1 MVQELLK
8 SDLIRPSNSPFSSL
22 VLLVKKADG
31 AWRFCVDYRAL
42 NEITIKDKY
51 PIPVIDEL
59 LDELH
64 VSRYYSKLDLRSGYH
79 QIRVHEGDIPT
90 TAFQTHEGHYEFVV
104 MPFGLTNA
112 PATFQ
117 SLMNDLFH
125 PYLQKF
131 ILVFF
136 DDILVY
142 STSWEDHLTHL
153 QTVLQILADNE
164 LFAKESKCRFGV
176 AQVDYLGH
184 IISEHGVSEHG
195 VSVDPTKIQ
204 TAIEWPIPTTTKGF
218 RGFLGLARYYRKFIR
233 HFGSIA
239 APLTQLL
246 TKEGFYWNDE
256 ADMAFPKLKT
266 ALTSSPVLRLPNFSQ
281 GFVIECDAS
290 GIGLGAILSQ
300 QNQPVAYFSEALKG
314 SSLTLSTYEKEM
326 LAIVKAIQKWRPYLL
341 GKPFTIRTD
350 QRSLKYLLE
359 QRITTP
365 AQARWLSKILGY
377 DYVIEYKK
385 GTENQGADSLSRVV
399 EFQFLSIS
407 APRVDWWPTLQ
418 QKVQQEPFYANFKS
432 NNSFMVQR
440 DGVWFRKGKVFLSPT
455 STLLP

>member
-1 MVQELLK
+1 MVQDLLK
-8 SDLIRPSNSPFSSL
+8 SELIRPSNSPFSSP

-64 VSRYYSKLDLRSGYH
+64 GSRYYSKLDLRSGYH
-79 QIRVHEGDIPT
+79 QIRVRDDDIPKT
-90 TAFQTHEGHYEFVV
+90 TFRTHEGHYEFVV

-117 SLMNDLFH
+117 SLMNDLFRPH
-125 PYLQKF
+125 LRKF

-142 STSWEDHLTHL
+142 SKSWEDHLTHL
-153 QTVLQILADNE
+153 HTVLKILADNT

-176 AQVDYLGH
+176 TQVDYLGH
-184 IISEHGVSEHG
+184 VISNQG

-204 TAIEWPIPTTTKGF
+204 AVVEWPTPTTAKGV
-218 RGFLGLARYYRKFIR
+218 RGFLGLAGYYRKFIR
-233 HFGSIA
+233 HFGGIA
-239 APLTQLL
+239 APLTRLL
-246 TKEGFYWNDE
+246 TKDGFQWSAE
-256 ADMAFPKLKT
+256 ADLAFQRLKE
-266 ALTSSPVLRLPNFSQ
+266 ALTQSPVLRMPDFSQ
-281 GFVIECDAS
+281 RFMVECDAS
-290 GIGLGAILSQ
+290 GIGIGAILSQ
-300 QNQPVAYFSEALKG
+300 QNQPMAYFSEALKG

-326 LAIVKAIQKWRPYLL
+326 LAIVKAIRKWRPYLL
-341 GKPFTIRTD
+341 GKPFTVRTD

-365 AQARWLSKILGY
+365 AQTRWLPKILGY

-385 GTENQGADSLSRVV
+385 GSENQGADSLSRVV

-407 APRVDWWPTLQ
+407 FPKAEW
-418 QKVQQEPFYANFKS
+418 
-432 NNSFMVQR
+432 
-440 DGVWFRKGKVFLSPT
+440 
-455 STLLP
+455 